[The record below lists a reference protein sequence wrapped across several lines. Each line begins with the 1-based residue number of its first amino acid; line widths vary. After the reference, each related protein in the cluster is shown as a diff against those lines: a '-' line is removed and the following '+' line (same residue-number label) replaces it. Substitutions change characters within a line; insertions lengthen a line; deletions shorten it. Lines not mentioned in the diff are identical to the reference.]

1 MICLLARLRI
11 GVASHWSVG
20 VVVEGRMTRASM
32 RLPDPW
38 AAFYKRWSGVSNRL
52 LKGAFSFL
60 SAHLH
65 VPGKWDSED
74 LPVGDS

>member
-1 MICLLARLRI
+1 
-11 GVASHWSVG
+11 
-20 VVVEGRMTRASM
+20 M

-60 SAHLH
+60 SARLH